1 METFRVL
8 VFVRNRRV
16 IVMINKSPSSVEV
29 TSGIAAKETQKK
41 LVDQSVRDKEVVTP
55 IEEAATVDNKVAK
68 TASVE
73 LKKEEEELQ
82 KAIKESVAEV
92 IPKVREM
99 MQKNQRSLDFK
110 VAEQEN
116 RVIITVID
124 KETDEIIRQIPPEDV
139 VKIAKEMGQGIDD
152 ALLGILVDSYA

>member
-1 METFRVL
+1 MATFRVL

-16 IVMINKSPSSVEV
+16 IVMINKSPSSIELA
-29 TSGIAAKETQKK
+29 SSIAAKETQKK
-41 LVDQSVRDKEVVTP
+41 PADQTVREKDAVPPVEDV
-55 IEEAATVDNKVAK
+55 AAVDNNTAK
-68 TASVE
+68 SASIE
-73 LKKEEEELQ
+73 LKKEEEALQ

-92 IPKVREM
+92 IPKVREL

-124 KETDEIIRQIPPEDV
+124 KETDEVIRQIPPEDV